1 MSEPLTAGAPLGGR
15 RASRAATSPDP
26 AAPDPAPVLPPEPT
40 PDPAPKPP
48 RASRKPP
55 PFGWI
60 RRIVTIISTLV
71 VIGAVGAACAL
82 YIGYQ
87 KYSADLPDV
96 DGLRSYQPRVMSRVY
111 TADSRLLA
119 ELATERR
126 MFVPVPAIPE
136 IVKRAFIS
144 AEDQNFYT
152 HKGIDPLAI
161 ARAIVVDVMN
171 YGQGKRPIGAS
182 TITQQV
188 AKNMLLGNE
197 VSIARKAKEMI
208 LAARIE
214 QSLSK
219 DRILELYLNEIYLGL
234 QAYGVASAAQA
245 YFNKPLDEITIPEA
259 AFLAV
264 LPKAP
269 NNYNPFRQPEAARA
283 RRDYVLDRM
292 ADDKAITAEQ
302 AAIAKTTPISPSAF
316 RRPEVVAGGDYFGEE
331 VRRTLIERYGAE
343 KTTQGGLVVRTT
355 LDPALQIAADR
366 ALHDG
371 LMRYDR
377 ARAGWRGP
385 VSHTAPTS
393 DFRQSWANTLAAAA
407 RPAGMLP
414 EWRLAV
420 VIEATDA
427 EARVGFMERVPGTT
441 VQQPRILPLPF
452 ADLAWAR
459 PARDGKLGPVPKRL
473 AEVIQPGD
481 IVMVEPTQAT
491 PAQGRTPARPERA
504 TLRQIPLVQG
514 ALVSLDPA
522 TGRVLALA
530 GGWSFELSQ
539 YNRATQANRQPGSS
553 FKPYVYLTAM
563 MRNIS
568 PSQRVLD
575 APFVVDQ
582 GAAGK
587 WRPHNDE
594 EDFNGPMPL
603 RVALE
608 KSVNLVTIRLA
619 DMLGM
624 NAVAK
629 TAIDFHVVDDMPRV
643 LPASL
648 GAVETTVMRQAAG
661 YAVLANGGREVIPTL
676 IDTVQDRDGKVIWR
690 APGPQCMACTDP
702 SQTPQLTDTRKQIA
716 DPASVFQVV
725 MMMQGVMQ
733 RGTGTAVAAGINRQ
747 LAGKTGTTSD
757 FTDAW
762 FVGFSPD
769 LVTAVWVGFD
779 KPSETLGIN
788 AFGATTAGPIWHDFM
803 ATALASR
810 PNLKFIPP
818 TGVTLAAW
826 DSGTGQVT
834 DAFKP
839 GQTPGAS
846 AASIGRPAAA
856 GTSTEPRPNKP
867 AAGGVDSDLGG
878 LY

>member
-1 MSEPLTAGAPLGGR
+1 MSQPLTAGAPLGGR
-15 RASRAATSPDP
+15 RASRP
-26 AAPDPAPVLPPEPT
+26 AAPPPAPPPDPPSENTPEP
-40 PDPAPKPP
+40 APRPSRPP
-48 RASRKPP
+48 RRKAPL
-55 PFGWI
+55 GWV
-60 RRIVTIISTLV
+60 RRLVALLTAIIVLGG
-71 VIGAVGAACAL
+71 IGAVGVL

-87 KYSADLPDV
+87 KFSADLPDV
-96 DGLRSYQPRVMSRVY
+96 DGLRGYQPRVMSRVY
-111 TADSRLLA
+111 TGDSRLLA

-126 MFVPVPAIPE
+126 MFVPAAAIPDV
-136 IVKRAFIS
+136 IKRAFIS

-152 HKGIDPLAI
+152 HKGIDPVAVI
-161 ARAIVVDVMN
+161 RAIVVDVMN

-214 QSLSK
+214 QTLSK
-219 DRILELYLNEIYLGL
+219 ERILELYLNEIYLGL

-245 YFNKPLDEITIPEA
+245 YFNKSLDEITLPEA

-269 NNYNPFRQPEAARA
+269 SNYNPFRSPEAARI
-283 RRDYVLDRM
+283 RRDWVIERM
-292 ADDKAITAEQ
+292 AEDRAITQEQ
-302 AAIAKTTPISPSAF
+302 AAAAKATAISPSPF
-316 RRPEVVAGGDYFGEE
+316 RRPETVAGGEYFGEE
-331 VRRTLIERYGAE
+331 VRRTLIERYGPE
-343 KTTQGGLVVRTT
+343 TTTQGGLVVRTT
-355 LDPALQIAADR
+355 LDPALQLAADR

-377 ARAGWRGP
+377 TRGGWRGP
-385 VSHTAPTS
+385 VGHVDPGA
-393 DFRQSWANTLAAAA
+393 DFRQSWANALASIA
-407 RPAGMLP
+407 RPPGMLA

-420 VIEATDA
+420 VIEASDA
-427 EARVGFMERVPGTT
+427 EARVGFMERIAGSTA
-441 VQQPRILPLPF
+441 QQPRLLPVPF

-459 PARDGKLGPVPKRL
+459 SAKDGKLGPVPKRL
-473 AEVIQPGD
+473 SEVMQPGD
-481 IVMVEPTQAT
+481 IVMVEPSAAQ

-504 TLRQIPLVQG
+504 VLRQIPLVQG

-522 TGRVLALA
+522 TGRVLALS

-539 YNRATQANRQPGSS
+539 YNRVTQANRQPGSS

-563 MRNIS
+563 ARNIA

-594 EDFNGPMPL
+594 EDFSGPVPL

-608 KSVNLVTIRLA
+608 KSLNLVTIRLA
-619 DMLGM
+619 DLLGM
-624 NAVAK
+624 SAVAK

-643 LPASL
+643 LSAAL

-661 YAVLANGGREVIPTL
+661 YAALANGGHEVIPTL
-676 IDTVQDRDGKVIWR
+676 MDSVQDRDGKVIWR
-690 APGPQCMACTDP
+690 APLPQCMACTDP
-702 SQTPQLTDTRKQIA
+702 SAPPQLTDSRRQLA

-725 MMMQGVMQ
+725 TMMQGVMQ
-733 RGTGTAVAAGINRQ
+733 RGTGVPVAAGINRA

-779 KPSETLGIN
+779 KPTETLGNN
-788 AFGATTAGPIWHDFM
+788 AFGATTAGPIWHDYM
-803 ATALASR
+803 AVALANR
-810 PNLKFIPP
+810 PNLKFVPP
-818 TGVTLAAW
+818 PGVTMASW
-826 DSGTGQVT
+826 ETGSGQVT

-839 GQTPGAS
+839 GQTPGGS
-846 AASIGRPAAA
+846 AASIGRPSA
-856 GTSTEPRPNKP
+856 GGGGTNDPRPSKP
-867 AAGGVDSDLGG
+867 TAGGVDSDLGG